1 MAINGPWHTEC
12 SNLTE
17 SRDEHNIFIIM
28 KKTCPSGYHHNGF
41 VANHASC
48 TSCAQLYEL
57 PQSHCRDNQEGTYIY
72 IYLYIYI
79 CILFTFTSAF
89 TSDVAM
95 KCQLR

>member
-17 SRDEHNIFIIM
+17 SRDEHNIFVIM
-28 KKTCPSGYHHNGF
+28 KKMCPSGYHHNGF

-57 PQSHCRDNQEGTYIY
+57 PQSHCRDNQEGIYIY
-72 IYLYIYI
+72 IYIYI